1 MDSLVYQ
8 AGEILIAFTTND
20 AWEISQSLKTPG
32 AWLVGL
38 IVLAIFS
45 IAVMALYKRVG
56 FLDHHLERLV
66 IVYSYLLIA
75 AIIFIEVFRRFILSE
90 QAAWSTTL
98 PPVLFMIMAWFGCA
112 FCVRRRS
119 HLAFTELR
127 TKLPRIG
134 QLLCLAL
141 DAVLWF
147 TFCWIIVV
155 TSARVTAN
163 SAANY
168 QIMLGTDD
176 VQLWW
181 FLLAVPMAFT
191 LLAAR
196 VIENFLEDIRN
207 YRENK
212 LLVSQALIGG
222 D

>member
-1 MDSLVYQ
+1 MGSLGAQ
-8 AGEILIAFTTND
+8 AGDILIAFTTND
-20 AWEISQSLKTPG
+20 AWEISRSLKTPG
-32 AWLVGL
+32 AWLAGFITLV
-38 IVLAIFS
+38 IVSA
-45 IAVMALYKRVG
+45 AVMLLYKRVG
-56 FLDHHLERLV
+56 FLDRYLERSV
-66 IVYSYLLIA
+66 MVYSYLMIA
-75 AIIFIEVFRRFILSE
+75 AIIFIEVLRRFILSE

-127 TKLPRIG
+127 SKLPRTG
-134 QLLCLAL
+134 QFLCLTL

-147 TFCWIIVV
+147 SFCWIIVV

-181 FLLAVPMAFT
+181 FLLTVPMAFT

-196 VIENFLEDIRN
+196 VIENFLEDIN
-207 YRENK
+207 HYRDNK
-212 LLVSQALIGG
+212 PLVRQVLIGG

>member
-1 MDSLVYQ
+1 MDELVSQ
-8 AGEILIAFTTND
+8 AAEILIAFTTND

-32 AWLVGL
+32 AWLAGL
-38 IVLAIFS
+38 IALAVFS
-45 IAVMALYKRVG
+45 AAVTVLYKRVG
-56 FLDHHLERLV
+56 FLDRHLERSV
-66 IVYSYLLIA
+66 MVYSYLLIA

-98 PPVLFMIMAWFGCA
+98 PPVLFMAWFGCA

-119 HLAFTELR
+119 HLAFTEFR
-127 TKLPRIG
+127 AKLPRTG
-134 QLLCLAL
+134 QLLCLTL

-181 FLLAVPMAFT
+181 FLLTVPVAFT
-191 LLAAR
+191 LLTAR
-196 VIENFLEDIRN
+196 VIENFLEDIHNHRD
-207 YRENK
+207 NK
-212 LLVSQALIGG
+212 PLIRQALIGG